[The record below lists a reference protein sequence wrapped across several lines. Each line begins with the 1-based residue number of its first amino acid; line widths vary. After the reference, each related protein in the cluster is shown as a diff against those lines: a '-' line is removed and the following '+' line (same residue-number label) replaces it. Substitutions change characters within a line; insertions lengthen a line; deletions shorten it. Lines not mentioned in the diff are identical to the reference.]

1 MPLSTRSVWKWY
13 LSNRNQIINEYWRLS
28 NHKSHQNNYRMVWHY
43 KTSAIKKIIA
53 FNWKKWKQVDPISL
67 NKSWKL
73 DQSVTSA
80 LNIKNEWSNKLDRE
94 EKKWKYIF
102 NNIFIIIIQNTNF
115 QFQQLLIMLLL
126 KEATRKKTIFVL

>member
-1 MPLSTRSVWKWY
+1 M
-13 LSNRNQIINEYWRLS
+13 
-28 NHKSHQNNYRMVWHY
+28 
-43 KTSAIKKIIA
+43 KTSWSNII
-53 FNWKKWKQVDPISL
+53 